1 MNIQQIRNAT
11 LKITYHSK
19 TFLLDPWLCGKG
31 ETGSFSDIPGQ
42 PFIIPDP
49 VKMQIAMPIFPLPLD
64 VRDVLD
70 GVDYY
75 VVTHLH
81 PDHIDIVA
89 DGTVGAPLDRS
100 VPVFTQHEGDAAVL
114 KKSGFQDVRVVTS
127 EGLSVD
133 GVKLQK
139 MPGRH
144 GTIIP
149 CGEAMGVLL
158 SAADEEQ
165 LYIAGD
171 TIWYEG
177 VEQILKTY
185 KPGVVA
191 LNACAAET
199 VEHGRLFMGDE
210 DVACVAQTLPSA
222 KLFLTH
228 MDTVSHASLTRRSLR
243 GLLAMRGVVGYV
255 MPEDGE
261 SVAF

>member
-1 MNIQQIRNAT
+1 MKRCRC
-11 LKITYHSK
+11 LEKVR
-19 TFLLDPWLCGKG
+19 LPRRP
-31 ETGSFSDIPGQ
+31 GS
-42 PFIIPDP
+42 
-49 VKMQIAMPIFPLPLD
+49 D
-64 VRDVLD
+64 V
-70 GVDYY
+70 G
-75 VVTHLH
+75 
-81 PDHIDIVA
+81 
-89 DGTVGAPLDRS
+89 S
-100 VPVFTQHEGDAAVL
+100 
-114 KKSGFQDVRVVTS
+114 
-127 EGLSVD
+127 LSVD

-210 DVACVAQTLPSA
+210 DVACVAQTLPSGQT
-222 KLFLTH
+222 FLTH
-228 MDTVSHASLTRRSLR
+228 YGYGLSRILDAPLIAGPPGHARRSRVCHAGRRRKRRFLSL
-243 GLLAMRGVVGYV
+243 GLMKPSTR
-255 MPEDGE
+255 
-261 SVAF
+261 